1 MSFQA
6 TFSWTTDILG
16 FYSQQSLFAMP
27 ATETHVQVGKHL
39 GGWGGGGVAAYHFL
53 TPSSIPLLESFSPV
67 ELPLYALT
75 VWAATRIGSHLPDLI
90 EPAEDPGHRGPF
102 HSVTAYLLTLGKVLW
117 LWVGFAAPSAE
128 LLWTYGRVFLVFLG
142 ISYMAHLHLD
152 AHTPDSIP
160 WFSR

>member
-1 MSFQA
+1 
-6 TFSWTTDILG
+6 
-16 FYSQQSLFAMP
+16 MP

-39 GGWGGGGVAAYHFL
+39 GGWGGGGAAAYHFL
-53 TPSSIPLLESFSPV
+53 TPNSIPLLESFSPV

-90 EPAEDPGHRGPF
+90 EPPEDPGHRGLF

-117 LWVGFAAPSAE
+117 LWVGFVPPSSVPPSPIPPSTGP
-128 LLWTYGRVFLVFLG
+128 LWAYGRVFLVFLG

-152 AHTPDSIP
+152 AHTSDSIP